1 MQNDMKE
8 DSSVGAVADTV
19 PAAANPLA
27 VRLGFQAGE
36 VVQELG
42 WDEDCDE
49 ELRQAIMDT
58 IGADLVD
65 VDFEDVVDAVVL
77 WHRTDD
83 GDLVD
88 NLVDALTSL
97 ADGGPIWLLTP
108 KTGRSGH
115 VEPSEIGE
123 AAPTAGLSATSSIS
137 AGPGLVRHPAGE
149 PEGRRQGGEVHGSS
163 QGRRQRGEL
172 AAICPPRTG
181 RLTAVLPSIPQ
192 QPDALRP
199 GRQQRV
205 GPAGPG
211 SRRAGTGS
219 GPGRPQAAAEQPPP
233 ARGRRSGAG
242 LHLDRPARP
251 ERLPGRISGASRP
264 CCWSSTP
271 SPSPGSAARN
281 CRRST
286 RASATS
292 RTSGSRC

>member
-19 PAAANPLA
+19 AAEANPLA

-77 WHRTDD
+77 WHRQDD

-88 NLVDALTSL
+88 NLVDALTAL

-108 KTGRSGH
+108 KAGRDGH
-115 VEPSEIGE
+115 VEPSDIGE

-137 AGPGLVRHPAGE
+137 AGPEWLVSPKAGAK
-149 PEGRRQGGEVHGSS
+149 VAKS
-163 QGRRQRGEL
+163 
-172 AAICPPRTG
+172 T
-181 RLTAVLPSIPQ
+181 V
-192 QPDALRP
+192 
-199 GRQQRV
+199 
-205 GPAGPG
+205 
-211 SRRAGTGS
+211 RAK
-219 GPGRPQAAAEQPPP
+219 A
-233 ARGRRSGAG
+233 
-242 LHLDRPARP
+242 D
-251 ERLPGRISGASRP
+251 
-264 CCWSSTP
+264 
-271 SPSPGSAARN
+271 SPG
-281 CRRST
+281 T
-286 RASATS
+286 
-292 RTSGSRC
+292 